1 MILKAEN
8 FNNIFLEA
16 ISKYHIKN
24 TINQEFKNNYS
35 DNNSLENLLFKKCWI
50 DTVQWHYED
59 LIRDPEIAPKEAIIL
74 KRKIDISNQ
83 HRTDLV
89 ELIDDYFYNKFKD
102 VKIHDKARLSTESI
116 GWAIDRLSILN
127 LKVYHWKEETE
138 RTDATTEHLE
148 KSNQKLKILNTQYDF
163 LTEAINQLIEDISTG
178 KIIAQTF
185 KQMKMYNDE
194 ETNPVLRKLKQKK

>member
-1 MILKAEN
+1 MTLKAEN
-8 FNNIFLEA
+8 FNNIFIEA

-24 TINQEFKNNYS
+24 TVNQELENNYL
-35 DNNSLENLLFKKCWI
+35 DENTIENLLFKKCWI

-59 LIRDPEIAPKEAIIL
+59 LIRDPEIVPEEAIIL

-89 ELIDDYFYNKFKD
+89 ELIDDYFYNKFKNIE
-102 VKIHDKARLSTESI
+102 IHEKARLSTESL

-127 LKVYHWKEETE
+127 LKVYHWKEETQ
-138 RTDATTEHLE
+138 RADASTKHTE
-148 KSNQKLKILNTQYDF
+148 KSKQKLNILNTQYNF
-163 LTEAINQLIEDISTG
+163 LTEAINQLIKDISTG
-178 KIIAQTF
+178 KVIAQTF
-185 KQMKMYNDE
+185 KQMKMYNDD